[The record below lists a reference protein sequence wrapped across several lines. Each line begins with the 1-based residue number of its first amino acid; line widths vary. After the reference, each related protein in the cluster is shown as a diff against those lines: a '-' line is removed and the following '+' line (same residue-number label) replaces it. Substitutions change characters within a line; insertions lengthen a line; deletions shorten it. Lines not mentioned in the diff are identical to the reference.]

1 MKLLLENS
9 RYLVLIGV
17 ITSLIA
23 AIAAFVW
30 GIVKGAGIISSMV
43 TTSGKDPLLAGAFV
57 ELLDAFLIAAALYIF
72 AVALYELFI
81 ADLNLPT
88 WLVIHNL
95 DELKGMLVNVVILV
109 MGITFLEHLI
119 EWQHA
124 EETLL
129 FGLGI
134 AAVSV
139 VLILFKRNH

>member
-1 MKLLLENS
+1 MKSLLENS

-17 ITSLIA
+17 VMSLIA

-30 GIVKGAGIISSMV
+30 GIVKGAGIISSMIV
-43 TTSGKDPLLAGAFV
+43 TAGKEPLLAGAFV
-57 ELLDAFLIAAALYIF
+57 ELMDAFLIAAALYIF

-95 DELKGMLVNVVILV
+95 DELKGMLVNVVI
-109 MGITFLEHLI
+109 TFLEHLI

-134 AAVSV
+134 AAVSAA
-139 VLILFKRNH
+139 LILFKRNH